1 MIHSN
6 INILHPR
13 YLFKEFSCSQD
24 INLFLAQVIVS
35 DIRDIIFL
43 YMRMLHDKDALPTF
57 RYIINYSLNT
67 ILIVIY
73 NVIVSNIFFLYLYV
87 HIYYIW
93 YV

>member
-6 INILHPR
+6 INVLHPR

-73 NVIVSNIFFLYLYV
+73 NVIVSNIFFLYLY
-87 HIYYIW
+87 IYYIW

>member
-6 INILHPR
+6 INVLHPR

-73 NVIVSNIFFLYLYV
+73 NVIVSNIFFLYV

>member
-6 INILHPR
+6 INVLYPR

-73 NVIVSNIFFLYLYV
+73 NVIVSNIFFLYV

>member
-6 INILHPR
+6 INVLYPR

-73 NVIVSNIFFLYLYV
+73 NVIVSNIFFLYLY
-87 HIYYIW
+87 IYYIW